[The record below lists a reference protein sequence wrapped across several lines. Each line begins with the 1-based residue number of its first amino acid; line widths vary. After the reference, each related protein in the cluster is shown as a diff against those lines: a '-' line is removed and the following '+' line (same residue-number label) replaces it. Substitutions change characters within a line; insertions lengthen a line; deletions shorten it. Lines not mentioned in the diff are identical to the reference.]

1 MIGVALGLAFL
12 VSAASARKGF
22 RRRHPCM
29 ADFHTDEE
37 RSQASRQTT
46 WEQVCGL
53 AVILLDVAI
62 ASAGSLIWGWSNQV
76 RGCIFFALLAF
87 GVLLLV
93 HSGTSSRMM
102 NIKAWNEEG
111 RARSMTARSRT
122 LAGTGSPTP

>member
-12 VSAASARKGF
+12 VPAASARKDF
-22 RRRHPCM
+22 RRRHPYM

-62 ASAGSLIWGWSNQV
+62 ASAASLIWGWSNQV
-76 RGCIFFALLAF
+76 RGCI
-87 GVLLLV
+87 
-93 HSGTSSRMM
+93 SSPSWPLGSSSWSIRVP
-102 NIKAWNEEG
+102 A
-111 RARSMTARSRT
+111 
-122 LAGTGSPTP
+122 AG